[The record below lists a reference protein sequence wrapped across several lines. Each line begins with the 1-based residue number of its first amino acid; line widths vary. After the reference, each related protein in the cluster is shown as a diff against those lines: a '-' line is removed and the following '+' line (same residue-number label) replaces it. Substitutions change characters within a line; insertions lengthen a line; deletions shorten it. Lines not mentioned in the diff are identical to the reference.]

1 MAGTKRPR
9 KAYKSRGAFVPM
21 MQCTRNDLA
30 LELRLAI
37 ELLIAEPSPD
47 AYNQLSKML
56 LAMGNTGARG
66 ESLARANNTMLAICD
81 RFDRVGKVGVSTDE
95 AASLR
100 GAAGGLD
107 EMLSHIPINVFT
119 AAVAVVSIQCQ
130 ELGV

>member
-1 MAGTKRPR
+1 
-9 KAYKSRGAFVPM
+9 M
-21 MQCTRNDLA
+21 MRCTRNDLA

-56 LAMGNTGARG
+56 LAMGNSGARG

-100 GAAGGLD
+100 SAAGGLD

>member
-1 MAGTKRPR
+1 
-9 KAYKSRGAFVPM
+9 M
-21 MQCTRNDLA
+21 MRCTRNDLA

-66 ESLARANNTMLAICD
+66 ESLARANNIMLAICD
-81 RFDRVGKVGVSTDE
+81 RFDRVGKVGVSVGE

-100 GAAGGLD
+100 CAAGGLD

>member
-9 KAYKSRGAFVPM
+9 KAYKPRGAFVPM
-21 MQCTRNDLA
+21 MRCTRNDLA

-81 RFDRVGKVGVSTDE
+81 RFDRVGKVGVSVAE
-95 AASLR
+95 ATSLR
-100 GAAGGLD
+100 CAAGGLD
-107 EMLSHIPINVFT
+107 EMLSHIPINVFS